1 MTAQLVGRDP
11 DTGQGIAIGIAD
23 GRIAAIDAADYHGP
37 LYLAPGL
44 VDLQVNGYATHDLN
58 DGTVTPERVL
68 ALTEM
73 LLALGTTTYLPTLVT
88 ASEANITAGLMAIR
102 EARARYPLVARAVPF
117 VHVEGPFISI
127 HDGPRGAHPAAHVRD
142 ADIAEFERWQ
152 AASGGLVG
160 LLTLSPHSD
169 AAIALV
175 RHAAGQGVHVA
186 IGHTDASP
194 EQIHAAAVAG
204 ATLST
209 HLGNGISAM
218 LPRHPNVIWAQL
230 ADDRLTA
237 TLIGDS
243 HHLPADTLKAMLR
256 AKGLDKALLV
266 SDVVSPGGLKP
277 GIYHQTI
284 GGRVE
289 LQANG
294 RLGPPGTPY
303 LAGAALPLGDC
314 VARTVAM
321 TGLSLAQV
329 LGLATRNSGRFAGG
343 RGLVEIGAA
352 ADLIQFEWTPGAER
366 LTIAATYLAGERVWA
381 R

>member
-1 MTAQLVGRDP
+1 MSERLVGRDP
-11 DTGQGIAIGIAD
+11 ETGKGIAVAFDG
-23 GRIAAIDAADYHGP
+23 GRITAIETTDYAGS

-44 VDLQVNGYATHDLN
+44 VDLQVNGYEQHDLN

-68 ALTEM
+68 ALTELM
-73 LLALGTTTYLPTLVT
+73 LALGTTTYLPTLVT
-88 ASEANITAGLMAIR
+88 ASEANITAGLVAIR
-102 EARARYPLVARAVPF
+102 EARARYPVVERAVPF
-117 VHVEGPFISI
+117 VHVEGPFIAI

-186 IGHTDASP
+186 IGHTDATP
-194 EQIHAAAVAG
+194 EQIHAAAAAG

-209 HLGNGISAM
+209 HLGNGASAV

-243 HHLPADTLKAMLR
+243 HHLPADTLKVMLR

-266 SDVVSPGGLKP
+266 SDVVSPGGLPP

-303 LAGAALPLGDC
+303 LAGAALPLADD
-314 VARTVAM
+314 VARTIGM
-321 TGLSLAQV
+321 TGLSLSEV
-329 LGLATRNSGRFAGG
+329 LGLATRNSGRYAGG
-343 RGLVEIGAA
+343 RGLLELGAS

-366 LTIAATYLAGERVWA
+366 LVIAATFLAGERVWA